1 MEQQKIQFKKEI
13 PAPGFAGMAMNSSGA
28 GSIIASNRQRKLII
42 ETGEESCLHYSEIPF
57 RILIWGPRNGGKT
70 HFLLTSKDEPICVI
84 DTENRAPLIIPK
96 FRVCKDCGKHWVSM
110 DKHPKVPS
118 KICGINECPFCESK
132 NIRLKDIRRIRVVN
146 SDQAREAAK
155 MFIDILNKYH
165 EKTGKIGTIGVDNIS
180 KIWDWV
186 QNEYAASKGLSPE
199 ARLSPRDDYK
209 LINPQHNENFREILL
224 QSIHNVVLIA
234 TAKPLYGDKEDQY
247 KITAMGA
254 EGQKH
259 NIFAVDWEIY
269 NSEGEVQ
276 LKDGKTV
283 GNGIFTSYIIKNS
296 IISGNI
302 APIQFL
308 DFTKLVTL
316 REKLLVE
323 CGVTELPK
331 PETPEPEK
339 IQGE

>member
-1 MEQQKIQFKKEI
+1 MEQKIQFKKETPPVI
-13 PAPGFAGMAMNSSGA
+13 EFAGLAIM
-28 GSIIASNRQRKLII
+28 ASNRQRNKLII
-42 ETGEESCLHYSEIPF
+42 ETAEESCLHYSEIPF

-70 HFLLTSKDEPICVI
+70 HFMLTGKDEPICII

-96 FRVCKDCGKHWVSM
+96 FRACKDCNKHWVST
-110 DKHPKVPS
+110 DKHPKMPS
-118 KICGINECPFCESK
+118 KICGISECPHCGSK
-132 NIRLKDIRRIRVVN
+132 NIRLRDIRRIRVVN
-146 SDQAREAAK
+146 SEQAREAAR
-155 MFIDILNKYH
+155 MFIDILNKHH

-186 QNEYAASKGLSPE
+186 QNEYAAGKGLSPE

-209 LINPQHNENFREILL
+209 VINPQHNENFREILL
-224 QSIHNVVLIA
+224 QSIHNIVLIA
-234 TAKPLYGDKEDQY
+234 TAKPLYGDKDDQY
-247 KITAMGA
+247 KITSMGA

-269 NSEGEVQ
+269 NSEGEVL

-302 APIQFL
+302 NPIQFL
-308 DFTKLVTL
+308 DFEKLIIL

-331 PETPEPEK
+331 PEPEK
-339 IQGE
+339 PKEERE